1 MSDQATS
8 SEGRFINAPLASDDE
23 YQRVP
28 NEWVRD
34 TAIIGNALS
43 ILLYVRSH
51 HESFDLTLEYTRRHM
66 GLGRDAFLR
75 ARRQLESGGYLEV
88 IRRRHPA
95 GARDPLT
102 GKSIG
107 GAVIG
112 LDFVTRDPRER
123 KKPAI
128 PKPVDNVP
136 KPNDG
141 KPALGSKLSTGAAK
155 MLVKPKDGKPAEG
168 LPAAGNQAS
177 DYLHLKEDKLK
188 EDKSSSSSSS
198 SSDGVAID
206 EVQMTGVGTL
216 PENED
221 DSGQLT
227 MAVEPGLAKA
237 LREVHSRLDV
247 SLLLSR
253 LADHGID
260 PLVLNLVLAA
270 TEAIFASPRP
280 VGDPV
285 AYLVGAIRREPYRWI
300 KQAGGSGNEHWGPV
314 VLGCD
319 AGVHLYGTPRSDPWQ
334 MVCLRCGEERDGWRE
349 QRDAAKSTGQAA
361 S

>member
-75 ARRQLESGGYLEV
+75 ARRQLEAGGYLEV
-88 IRRRHPA
+88 IRRRHLA

-123 KKPAI
+123 KKAGP
-128 PKPVDNVP
+128 PKPVDNLP
-136 KPNDG
+136 KPNNG
-141 KPALGSKLSTGAAK
+141 KPALGLKLSTGAAK

-188 EDKSSSSSSS
+188 EDKPS
-198 SSDGVAID
+198 SSDVAID
-206 EVQMTGVGTL
+206 EVEVAGVAAS
-216 PENED
+216 PEDEG
-221 DSGQLT
+221 DSGPL
-227 MAVEPGLAKA
+227 AVVVESGLAKV
-237 LREVHSRLDV
+237 LREVHSRLDA

-253 LADHGID
+253 LAELGID
-260 PLVLNLVLAA
+260 PLALNLELAA
-270 TEAIFASPRP
+270 SEAIFASPRP

-300 KQAGGSGNEHWGPV
+300 KQSGGTWNEHWNPAA
-314 VLGCD
+314 LSCD
-319 AGVHLYGTPRSDPWQ
+319 VGVHLYGTPRSDPWQ

-349 QRDAAKSTGQAA
+349 QRDADEA
-361 S
+361 SGRVAS

>member
-1 MSDQATS
+1 MSYPDTS

-34 TAIIGNALS
+34 TTIIGTALS

-75 ARRQLESGGYLEV
+75 ARRQLEAGGYLEV

-123 KKPAI
+123 KKAGP
-128 PKPVDNVP
+128 PKPVDNLP

-168 LPAAGNQAS
+168 LPAAGNQTS

-188 EDKSSSSSSS
+188 EYKSSSSF
-198 SSDGVAID
+198 DVVID
-206 EVQMTGVGTL
+206 EVQVAGVAAL
-216 PENED
+216 PDDED
-221 DSGQLT
+221 DSGPL
-227 MAVEPGLAKA
+227 AGVVEPGLAKA
-237 LREVHSRLDV
+237 LREVHSRLEA

-253 LADHGID
+253 LAEQGID
-260 PLVLNLVLAA
+260 PLILNLELAA
-270 TEAIFASPRP
+270 SEAIFASPRP
-280 VGDPV
+280 VGDPI

-300 KQAGGSGNEHWGPV
+300 KQPVGTSQGWGKSPS
-314 VLGCD
+314 LNCETD
-319 AGVHLYGTPRSDPWQ
+319 VHLYGTPRSDPWQ
-334 MVCLRCGEERDGWRE
+334 MVCLRCGEERDGWRK
-349 QRDAAKSTGQAA
+349 QRDAAEGSGTVA

>member
-1 MSDQATS
+1 MNYPDTS

-75 ARRQLESGGYLEV
+75 ARRQLEAGGYLEV

-123 KKPAI
+123 KKPAV

-168 LPAAGNQAS
+168 LPAAGNQTS
-177 DYLHLKEDKLK
+177 DYLRLKEEKLK
-188 EDKSSSSSSS
+188 EDKPSSSS
-198 SSDGVAID
+198 SSDVVINEVKVAA
-206 EVQMTGVGTL
+206 VAAS
-216 PENED
+216 PEDED
-221 DSGQLT
+221 DSGPL
-227 MAVEPGLAKA
+227 AVVIEPGLAKV
-237 LREVHSRLDV
+237 LREVHSRLDA

-253 LADHGID
+253 LAELGID
-260 PLVLNLVLAA
+260 PLALNLELAA
-270 TEAIFASPRP
+270 SEAIFASPRP

-285 AYLVGAIRREPYRWI
+285 AYLVGAIRREPHRWI
-300 KQAGGSGNEHWGPV
+300 KQPGGTGNEHWSPAAMS
-314 VLGCD
+314 CD

-334 MVCLRCGEERDGWRE
+334 MVCLRCGQEREGWRDERDAGEASGR
-349 QRDAAKSTGQAA
+349 AA